1 MVESRGSIA
10 FFTTYRPTVPLD
22 IFSCPSIPSSPPRQD
37 DDDLLLTDGVSYNQN
52 GRPIPAAALAELLAF
67 LGKNNPKL
75 AAECR
80 ATPDDAVSGRVTGL
94 VFVSERDNG
103 LETLHVALRFPA
115 CAKPGVRVLSLADV
129 YGPDT
134 FGGVRMEDSGC
145 VAGGFDDV
153 GHSLVYVS
161 TKEPAKRRRTPWT
174 VVYRTNLA
182 DGKTERLTPPDQYDL
197 SPTVSPSRKMVAVA
211 NFRWNKWTGEIEH
224 LKTDIVVM
232 NVDRR
237 AQGGLRRKILIR
249 DGGWPTWGSDNVIF
263 FHRGID
269 KILPSGRQLLRYLLL
284 LLKSE

>member
-182 DGKTERLTPPDQYDL
+182 DGKTERLTPPVLDAGL
-197 SPTVSPSRKMVAVA
+197 SPRDHDRFHTHS
-211 NFRWNKWTGEIEH
+211 IET
-224 LKTDIVVM
+224 LSTLA
-232 NVDRR
+232 RR
-237 AQGGLRRKILIR
+237 GPVYTK
-249 DGGWPTWGSDNVIF
+249 
-263 FHRGID
+263 
-269 KILPSGRQLLRYLLL
+269 LLL
-284 LLKSE
+284 YEIFIFALSYHFLEV